1 MSNRQKALEAL
12 NSKTLP
18 LNLIWN
24 CYLEECHERKFRAH
38 PISTFQT
45 AINQWIR
52 FTDTD
57 LNLYLVKKFKINSL
71 EKDGE
76 IIKYY

>member
-1 MSNRQKALEAL
+1 MRQKALEAL

-18 LNLIWN
+18 LDLIWN
-24 CYLEECHERKFRAH
+24 CYLEECQERKFRTH
-38 PISTFQT
+38 SISTFQT

-71 EKDGE
+71 EKDAE